1 MQRILFRNF
10 RSILVR
16 PDQRQHALRCIPKSF
31 FSSLPEHEIVPM
43 PALSPTMETGS
54 IATWNLKEGD
64 SFEPG
69 TAICEVETD
78 KATVTYEAQDD
89 GVIAKILVGTGE
101 IAVGQPIM
109 VTVADKSDVSAFSDF
124 VLGDATVPLATP
136 TTTAST
142 PTPSAPTPSAPPT
155 STNIISPT
163 PSIVSSEGRVFASPL
178 ARKLARDAG
187 QDIGMFV
194 GTGPGGRIVSADIAK
209 GPSKAPAATS
219 GTTVFTNTPSSAA
232 LSSHVPTSGV
242 YADFEVAETARAFA
256 SRLVASKQ
264 QVPHFHLS
272 VEINLEK
279 LEAVR
284 KELNSGLSVMDFI
297 VKASA
302 LSMKAVPDANGSW
315 HDSFVRQY
323 HQVDVNIVMGTGAEL
338 TIPVIRDVVSKGL
351 KEIADEVQDFEDG
364 IFAENGSVLDASKIG
379 VGTFSIHN
387 LGMYGVK
394 SAAPI
399 VLPPQGCALA
409 VGTIEDTVV
418 PNLTAKEGEDNWKV
432 SPVMIATLACDHR
445 VIDGAVGAAWLASF
459 RGLLENPMSMM
470 L

>member
-1 MQRILFRNF
+1 MQRILSRNF
-10 RSILVR
+10 RHALGRSV
-16 PDQRQHALRCIPKSF
+16 QRQNTLRYIPKSF
-31 FSSLPEHEIVPM
+31 FASLPDHEIVPM

-101 IAVGQPIM
+101 ISVGQPIM
-109 VTVADKSDVSAFSDF
+109 VTVADASDVPAFSDF
-124 VLGDATVPLATP
+124 VLADAPAAPIATP
-136 TTTAST
+136 ST
-142 PTPSAPTPSAPPT
+142 SAATPVPAAPTSGSSTVAAPTPST
-155 STNIISPT
+155 L
-163 PSIVSSEGRVFASPL
+163 SSGGRVFASPL

-187 QDIGMFV
+187 LDISLFV
-194 GTGPGGRIVSADIAK
+194 GSGPGGRIVSADIAK
-209 GPSKAPAATS
+209 GPSKTVPAV
-219 GTTVFTNTPSSAA
+219 TTTASSTA
-232 LSSHVPTSGV
+232 SSTVVVGGQVPTAGV
-242 YADFEVAETARAFA
+242 YADFEVAEAARAFA

-279 LEAVR
+279 VEAVR
-284 KELNSGLSVMDFI
+284 KELDSDLSVMDFI
-297 VKASA
+297 IKASA

-323 HQVDVNIVMGTGAEL
+323 HQVDINIVMGTGAEL
-338 TIPVIRDVVSKGL
+338 TIPVIRDVGSKGL
-351 KEIADEVQDFEDG
+351 KEIANEVQDFEDG
-364 IFAENGSVLDASKIG
+364 IFAEDGSTLDASKIG

-387 LGMYGVK
+387 LGMYGVR

-409 VGTIEDTVV
+409 VGTITDTVV
-418 PNLTAKEGEDNWKV
+418 PNLSAKEKEDNWKV

>member
-1 MQRILFRNF
+1 MQRILSRNF
-10 RSILVR
+10 RHVLGRSTQGQN
-16 PDQRQHALRCIPKSF
+16 PFRCIPKSF
-31 FSSLPEHEIVPM
+31 FASLPDHDVVPM

-54 IATWNLKEGD
+54 ISTWNLKEGD

-109 VTVADKSDVSAFSDF
+109 VTVAEASDVSAFSDF
-124 VLGDATVPLATP
+124 VLEPSSV
-136 TTTAST
+136 
-142 PTPSAPTPSAPPT
+142 PTPASPVAAAAAAAVPTPAPAPPVAAAV
-155 STNIISPT
+155 PAGV
-163 PSIVSSEGRVFASPL
+163 SIASGGRVFASPL

-187 QDIGMFV
+187 LDITTFV
-194 GTGPGGRIVSADIAK
+194 GSGPGGRVVSADISK
-209 GPSKAPAATS
+209 GPSKAPAAQVTEAGAPS
-219 GTTVFTNTPSSAA
+219 GKAISVTGQIPMA
-232 LSSHVPTSGV
+232 GV
-242 YADFEVAETARAFA
+242 YSDFEISEAARAFA
-256 SRLVASKQ
+256 SRMVASKQ
-264 QVPHFHLS
+264 QVPHYYLS
-272 VEINLEK
+272 VEVNLEK
-279 LEAVR
+279 LESVR
-284 KELNSGLSVMDFI
+284 KELNSDLSVMDFI
-297 VKASA
+297 IKASA

-315 HDSFVRQY
+315 HESFVRQY
-323 HQVDVNIVMGTGAEL
+323 HQVDVNIVMGTGVEL
-338 TIPVIRDVVSKGL
+338 TIPVIRDVGSKGL
-351 KEIADEVQDFEDG
+351 KEIANEVQDFEDG
-364 IFAENGSVLDASKIG
+364 IFTEDGSVLDANKIG

-409 VGTIEDTVV
+409 VGAITDTVV
-418 PNLTAKEGEDNWKV
+418 PNLAAKEGEENWKV
-432 SPVMIATLACDHR
+432 SPVMIATLSCDHR

-459 RGLLENPMSMM
+459 KRLLEDPMSMM

>member
-1 MQRILFRNF
+1 MHRILSRNF
-10 RSILVR
+10 RHILGR
-16 PDQRQHALRCIPKSF
+16 PVQSQNILRYIPKSF
-31 FSSLPEHEIVPM
+31 FASLPDHEIVPM

-89 GVIAKILVGTGE
+89 GVIAKILVETGE

-109 VTVADKSDVSAFSDF
+109 VTVTDASDVPAFSDF
-124 VLGDATVPLATP
+124 VLANAQAPAPTP
-136 TTTAST
+136 SGTASTSAPAAPTSDTSAIAT
-142 PTPSAPTPSAPPT
+142 PTPSA
-155 STNIISPT
+155 
-163 PSIVSSEGRVFASPL
+163 VSSGDRVFASPL

-187 QDIGMFV
+187 LDISLFV
-194 GTGPGGRIVSADIAK
+194 GSGPGGRVISADIAK
-209 GPSKAPAATS
+209 GPSKAAPA
-219 GTTVFTNTPSSAA
+219 TTSSAA
-232 LSSHVPTSGV
+232 VLSSAPPGTVAVGGHAGV
-242 YADFEVAETARAFA
+242 YADFEIAEPARAFA

-279 LEAVR
+279 VEALR
-284 KELNSGLSVMDFI
+284 KELDSDLSVMDFI
-297 VKASA
+297 IKASA

-323 HQVDVNIVMGTGAEL
+323 HQVDINIVMGTGAEL
-338 TIPVIRDVVSKGL
+338 TIPVIRDVGSKGL
-351 KEIADEVQDFEDG
+351 KEIANVVQDFEDG
-364 IFAENGSVLDASKIG
+364 IFAEDGSTLDASKIG

-387 LGMYGVK
+387 LGMYGVR

-409 VGTIEDTVV
+409 IGTITDTVV
-418 PNLTAKEGEDNWKV
+418 PNLAAKEGEDNWKV
-432 SPVMIATLACDHR
+432 APVMIATLACDHR

>member
-1 MQRILFRNF
+1 MQRILSRNF
-10 RSILVR
+10 RSILVQ
-16 PDQRQHALRCIPKSF
+16 PFQRQNALRCIPKSF
-31 FSSLPEHEIVPM
+31 FASLPDHEIVPM

-54 IATWNLKEGD
+54 IAKWNLKEGD

-109 VTVADKSDVSAFSDF
+109 VTVTDASYVSAFGDF
-124 VLGDATVPLATP
+124 ALEDTTVAVSAPDATVSTSPP
-136 TTTAST
+136 VST
-142 PTPSAPTPSAPPT
+142 PAPSSAAVTTP
-155 STNIISPT
+155 I
-163 PSIVSSEGRVFASPL
+163 PSITSSGDRVFASPL
-178 ARKLARDAG
+178 ARKLAKDAG
-187 QDIGMFV
+187 QDISLFV
-194 GTGPGGRIVSADIAK
+194 GTGPGGRIVSADIAR
-209 GPSKAPAATS
+209 GPSKVAASS
-219 GTTVFTNTPSSAA
+219 GATAPSSNAVA
-232 LSSHVPTSGV
+232 VQAPTGGV
-242 YADFEVAETARAFA
+242 YADFQVAEAARAFA

-272 VEINLEK
+272 VEINMEK

-284 KELNSGLSVMDFI
+284 KELNSDLSVMDFI
-297 VKASA
+297 IKASA

-323 HQVDVNIVMGTGAEL
+323 HQVDINIVMGTGAEL
-338 TIPVIRDVVSKGL
+338 TIPVIRDVGSKGL
-351 KEIADEVQDFEDG
+351 KEIAGEVQDFEDG
-364 IFAENGSVLDASKIG
+364 IFAEDGSMLDASKIG

-409 VGTIEDTVV
+409 VGTIKDTVV
-418 PNLTAKEGEDNWKV
+418 PNLAAKEGEDNWKV